1 MTDEKDKDRIDEK
14 ALFDLDLLQGLATI
28 LCFGGL
34 LVSFMCGCTI
44 AARFHDFKPL
54 MLTLGSAFPVM
65 AVWFIIQLITTTA
78 MSIVGNLSEIRKKI
92 SRKSEKRD

>member
-1 MTDEKDKDRIDEK
+1 MTDDKDKDRIDEK
-14 ALFDLDLLQGLATI
+14 ALYGLDLLQDLAAI

-65 AVWFIIQLITTTA
+65 AFWFIVDLITSTA

-92 SRKSEKRD
+92 GRKDGKRD